1 MVSAKVSLVS
11 PEEQKTVEHGHF
23 KLQFGDGKYTGEL
36 VNGEP
41 NGFGVAKYQ
50 SMTYTGEWK
59 DCLRH
64 GHGVEEF
71 RNGVIFDGVFSHGR
85 RNGYGTLY
93 YPDGSKVSAIWNGN
107 KVCEYGTMT
116 NLNQNAHYEG
126 AFDQEG
132 NQQPPN
138 FKIR

>member
-1 MVSAKVSLVS
+1 
-11 PEEQKTVEHGHF
+11 
-23 KLQFGDGKYTGEL
+23 
-36 VNGEP
+36 
-41 NGFGVAKYQ
+41 
-50 SMTYTGEWK
+50 MTYTGEWK
-59 DCLRH
+59 ECLRH
-64 GHGVEEF
+64 GHGVEQF

-138 FKIR
+138 FKIRNAGKDISFQPPQRDNQRDIFAGNFRDRLMLN